1 MPPPGQDV
9 GRTFDAIDRNRDGVI
24 SPPEFHNYYGDT
36 SPSPQPGLGSSAGG
50 AAPLPPALADPAR
63 HLDPPTARCVIVGCA
78 RLPDPAFRSRSL
90 ENLLGQIQ
98 QSLIEFENPR
108 GSGIIKATPL
118 SLRGNPNPIRP
129 LPAEPLTP
137 PF

>member
-63 HLDPPTARCVIVGCA
+63 HLDPPTAPLVSSLGVLACLT
-78 RLPDPAFRSRSL
+78 RLFGLAASRTSSVRSS
-90 ENLLGQIQ
+90 
-98 QSLIEFENPR
+98 SP
-108 GSGIIKATPL
+108 
-118 SLRGNPNPIRP
+118 
-129 LPAEPLTP
+129 
-137 PF
+137 